1 MATTKPSK
9 QFTDIEQGG
18 RKALGLA
25 KKHAKEVGD
34 RLPSGLVTGLEEDV
48 DQLKGLIAGAT
59 TARAKAKAATASQA
73 KATAGA
79 WARISAVRTAVAR
92 SGASKAVQKAYG
104 VGGSQKTTSVKHA
117 VSGLQ
122 QIIDRATAN
131 PEEARSLGILSA
143 DVTAL
148 RASLKDVLG
157 ADATQEDLRAAA
169 PATTRERN
177 AAARRVQAAVDRIAG
192 AGVLAF
198 ADKPA
203 IRSTFE
209 ALIGHGARKK
219 KKPAKK

>member
-9 QFTDIEQGG
+9 KLSDIEQAG
-18 RKALGLA
+18 RKALGLV
-25 KKHAKEVGD
+25 KKHGKHLTE
-34 RLPSGLVTGLEEDV
+34 RLPAGLEAGLEDDV
-48 DQLKGLIAGAT
+48 DQLKGLAAGAK
-59 TARAKAKAATASQA
+59 TARAQAKAATASQT
-73 KATAGA
+73 KALKD
-79 WARISAVRTAVAR
+79 ARARVSAVRTAVGR

-104 VGGSQKTTSVKHA
+104 VGAPYTTTSVKHA
-117 VSGLQ
+117 VSALQ
-122 QIIDRATAN
+122 QIIDRATAS
-131 PEEARSLGILSA
+131 PEEARSLGILAA

-148 RASLKDVLG
+148 RASLKAVLG

-198 ADKPA
+198 ADEPA

-219 KKPAKK
+219 KKPATP